1 MAMDVG
7 PLFENVGDLPERTA
21 SPIAAGLKGSA
32 ILDIAGEVRGLIGAG
47 VPVANFTIGDF
58 DSKMFP
64 VPEVLVERTEAH
76 LKAGQTHYPPA
87 IGVAELRT
95 AIRTF
100 YRDRLGLDYPE
111 GTVQVGSG
119 ARPPIFSAFASILA
133 PGDQVVYPVPSW
145 NVGYYVYLNEAE
157 GVPLVTRPENGF
169 MPTLE
174 DLLPH
179 LKTAR
184 VLLLN
189 SPLNPCGTV
198 MDPALL
204 KPVCEAIVEEN
215 ARREAAG
222 ERPLI
227 LIYDQVYWQIVFEGY
242 THQTPVHMVPEMAKY
257 TILVDAISKAW
268 AGTGIRVGWAVA
280 PPWIRDRMKALIG
293 HMGAWAARAEQMATA
308 DLLAEPELVDPFMDG
323 FKVELSDRLCALRDG
338 FRAMRD
344 RGCPVDCLDAQGAIY
359 LSARLDLVGRT
370 IRGREIKTDDDIRSV
385 LLHEANVAVVPF
397 SAFGYPD
404 GTGWVRFSV
413 GSVSMD
419 DVQAALQNIERLF
432 D

>member
-1 MAMDVG
+1 
-7 PLFENVGDLPERTA
+7 
-21 SPIAAGLKGSA
+21 
-32 ILDIAGEVRGLIGAG
+32 
-47 VPVANFTIGDF
+47 
-58 DSKMFP
+58 
-64 VPEVLVERTEAH
+64 
-76 LKAGQTHYPPA
+76 
-87 IGVAELRT
+87 
-95 AIRTF
+95 
-100 YRDRLGLDYPE
+100 
-111 GTVQVGSG
+111 
-119 ARPPIFSAFASILA
+119 
-133 PGDQVVYPVPSW
+133 
-145 NVGYYVYLNEAE
+145 
-157 GVPLVTRPENGF
+157 
-169 MPTLE
+169 
-174 DLLPH
+174 
-179 LKTAR
+179 

-242 THQTPVHMVPEMAKY
+242 THQTPIHMVPEMAKY
-257 TILVDAISKAW
+257 TVLVDAISKAW

-308 DLLAEPELVDPFMDG
+308 DLLADPDLVDPFMDG

-413 GSVSMD
+413 GSVSME